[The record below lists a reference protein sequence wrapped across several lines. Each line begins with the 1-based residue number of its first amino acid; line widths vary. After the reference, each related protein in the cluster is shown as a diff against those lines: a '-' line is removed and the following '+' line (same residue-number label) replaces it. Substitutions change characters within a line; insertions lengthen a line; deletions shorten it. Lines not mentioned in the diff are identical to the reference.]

1 MYNKAVGLLSL
12 NEGQLK
18 PNSDGSIR
26 QWDRIQESSMARTIP
41 DPVFDYVKPERNWN
55 FKDLALA
62 YQLSGSETAQTDA
75 EWGAPIVDFGNN
87 AYTQEEEMQK
97 LKEMA
102 MSEDILI
109 RNQGFKAFQTL
120 YEKGLINEDTF
131 RQQKPGL
138 PFHKKNLTDQFP
150 LIAMENLYKSGNWNR
165 TSLKNDKTLGQLY
178 RDMASDEIN
187 IHNDIADRNIVA
199 HEKKSGKIARGML
212 GLE

>member
-75 EWGAPIVDFGNN
+75 ED
-87 AYTQEEEMQK
+87 
-97 LKEMA
+97 
-102 MSEDILI
+102 D
-109 RNQGFKAFQTL
+109 
-120 YEKGLINEDTF
+120 EK
-131 RQQKPGL
+131 
-138 PFHKKNLTDQFP
+138 
-150 LIAMENLYKSGNWNR
+150 S
-165 TSLKNDKTLGQLY
+165 
-178 RDMASDEIN
+178 
-187 IHNDIADRNIVA
+187 
-199 HEKKSGKIARGML
+199 
-212 GLE
+212 

>member
-1 MYNKAVGLLSL
+1 MPGKPQGLAGIRKPYKFVEDGFLDYH
-12 NEGQLK
+12 EGQLK
-18 PNSDGSIR
+18 PNSAGDIE
-26 QWDRIQESSMARTIP
+26 QWDRIEESSMARTKS
-41 DPVFDYVKPERNWN
+41 DPVFDYVKPERHWN

-87 AYTQEEEMQK
+87 TYTQEEEMQK

-109 RNQGFKAFQTL
+109 QNQGFEAFKTL

-138 PFHKKNLTDQFP
+138 PFHEKGQTDQF
-150 LIAMENLYKSGNWNR
+150 
-165 TSLKNDKTLGQLY
+165 KTIFLREL
-178 RDMASDEIN
+178 
-187 IHNDIADRNIVA
+187 
-199 HEKKSGKIARGML
+199 
-212 GLE
+212 